1 LEDDL
6 PMTYYSV
13 HFRKVKHAV
22 GVELYYFRNYY
33 KIKIIKKRLGATKK
47 RMIAINLFE
56 HMGDVV
62 ASEPIARYIKKE
74 WPDVHIVWMIKRFYR
89 ELVESN
95 PFIDDV
101 IVVKCVRECVRLI
114 KTKMFDDV
122 IDMNINKRRCNTCDY
137 NYIRESGNTSIT
149 FDNYYNYGNLL
160 SINCQVSGLP
170 IINDEPRVYIKQ
182 SIISAVNE
190 MNMPKNYI
198 VIHGKSND
206 TRRDWEENK
215 WNIFIQL
222 IKNNEEIGVVEVG
235 SSSVLNS
242 NASVNVINLCGKL
255 KILETAEIIRR
266 SRLFLGVDSGP
277 AHLANA
283 VGVSGI
289 ILLGR
294 KYKPVSRYLPYS
306 GNYADSS
313 KADLIYSDNLAADIG
328 VEEVY
333 DAVRRRLS
341 CIKDNIHLV
350 SYTAG

>member
-1 LEDDL
+1 MNRISHIRRL
-6 PMTYYSV
+6 
-13 HFRKVKHAV
+13 KHAV
-22 GVELYYFRNYY
+22 GVELNCFKNYH
-33 KIKIIKKRLGATKK
+33 KLKNIKKSLSVTSKRL
-47 RMIAINLFE
+47 IAINLFE
-56 HMGDVV
+56 HMGDIV
-62 ASEPIARYIKKE
+62 ASEPISRYIRKKY
-74 WPDVHIVWMIKRFYR
+74 PDAHIVWMVKRFYK

-95 PFIDDV
+95 PVIDDV

-114 KTKMFDDV
+114 KTKMCDNV

-137 NYIRESGNTSIT
+137 NYIKESGNTSIT
-149 FDNYYNYGNLL
+149 FDNYYDYGNIL
-160 SINCQVSGLP
+160 SVNCQVSGLP
-170 IINDEPRVYIKQ
+170 IINEAPRIYIKQ
-182 SIISAVNE
+182 SIISTINK

-198 VIHGKSND
+198 VIHGMSND

-215 WNIFIQL
+215 WIQFTEL
-222 IKNNEEIGVVEVG
+222 INKNDKIEVVEIGNR
-235 SSSVLNS
+235 SVINS
-242 NASVNVINLCGKL
+242 DAAANVINLCGKL
-255 KILETAEIIRR
+255 KILETSEIIRR
-266 SRLFLGVDSGP
+266 SRLFVGVDSGP

-333 DAVRRRLS
+333 QAVRRRLH
-341 CIKDNIHLV
+341 I
-350 SYTAG
+350 